1 VYWKN
6 DRVKAASW
14 LQTAAKHGDS
24 EAQFSLGIAYE
35 QGSLGTTDYREA
47 LNWLQKSAK
56 QGHPDA
62 QVSLGQMYEHG
73 EGVKPN
79 YSMAA
84 KWYRKAAEHVP
95 DLGGAGQGRNDLGI
109 LYEQGLGVPKDFVQ
123 AYVWISL
130 ANGDVSYAK
139 DNMTPAQVLD
149 AERMASEWKG
159 RHLMP

>member
-24 EAQFSLGIAYE
+24 EAQFSLGIAYG

>member
-1 VYWKN
+1 MRKSVLARCTN
-6 DRVKAASW
+6 TGRVSNRTTAW
-14 LQTAAKHGDS
+14 LRS
-24 EAQFSLGIAYE
+24 
-35 QGSLGTTDYREA
+35 GTE
-47 LNWLQKSAK
+47 
-56 QGHPDA
+56 
-62 QVSLGQMYEHG
+62 
-73 EGVKPN
+73 KPRN
-79 YSMAA
+79 TFPI
-84 KWYRKAAEHVP
+84 W
-95 DLGGAGQGRNDLGI
+95 GGAGQGRNDLGI